1 MTKKRVQ
8 FRFGFSDPE
17 AIASGMKGADCRGAE
32 HEVVILWSLSSG
44 KQVVLVDGLEVHFAT
59 ARAMDKLQA
68 SWTMKGGHQMQVV
81 AHASTPIFNNTPG
94 FRQFDLLIDGL
105 SFWDMPKMYELGTNR
120 GAARAP
126 QSTRSSAYNNYSV
139 PAAQEETQLET
150 RGTRRTSETSDVDR
164 SMSSAQFEAPQ
175 TPQSPIPRVNSVPD
189 DLLSTVTPVSEFGD
203 LLEVTRPTFV
213 SPTSVMD
220 EFSPVAAKPSYQNV
234 FFQGQANQILNCY
247 PTQPQSAPPA
257 FLALVNESH
266 THGGWSPT
274 ANVTPTASY
283 ITHPPPFS
291 PQASQTY
298 HQSFD
303 ACQGEAWGSPAT
315 QAPAPTTLT
324 MAHLSF
330 QDLATA
336 KEDSMTPIE
345 KAMSSLVNLE
355 NISENVESAEQI
367 KANQKRESNHRSKP
381 RPPATPQWNLGHNA
395 SLSDMKSTVPQKQPT
410 NVMRTYAFDSVAV
423 QAGMMGAY
431 GAPST
436 MMQQQQTGVIP
447 SPNGFGAGVHASH
460 LGAPQQYYGDLHQP
474 IYAGR

>member
-44 KQVVLVDGLEVHFAT
+44 KQVVLVDGQEVHFAT
-59 ARAMDKLQA
+59 ARVTDKLQA
-68 SWTMKGGHQMQVV
+68 SWTMKGGHQMQVA
-81 AHASTPIFNNTPG
+81 AHAATPIFNNIPG

-150 RGTRRTSETSDVDR
+150 RGTRRTSETSDMDR
-164 SMSSAQFEAPQ
+164 RMASAQVVEAPQ
-175 TPQSPIPRVNSVPD
+175 TQQAPIPRVDSVPD
-189 DLLSTVTPVSEFGD
+189 DILSTVTPVSDFAD
-203 LLEVTRPTFV
+203 LLEVSRPTFV

-220 EFSPVAAKPSYQNV
+220 AFSPVAVKPSYQNA
-234 FFQGQANQILNCY
+234 FPSQANQILNCY
-247 PTQPQSAPPA
+247 ATQPQSAPPA

-266 THGGWSPT
+266 THGGWSPS

-283 ITHPPPFS
+283 ITHLPPFS

-298 HQSFD
+298 HQSFE
-303 ACQGEAWGSPAT
+303 ACHGEASGSPAT
-315 QAPAPTTLT
+315 QTLASTTLT

-330 QDLATA
+330 QDVAST
-336 KEDSMTPIE
+336 KDDGMTPIE
-345 KAMSSLVNLE
+345 KALSSLVNLE
-355 NISENVESAEQI
+355 NISETVETAEQI
-367 KANQKRESNHRSKP
+367 KAKQKREANHRSKP
-381 RPPATPQWNLGHNA
+381 RPPATPQWNLGQNA
-395 SLSDMKSTVPQKQPT
+395 SLSDIKSSAPQKQPT
-410 NVMRTYAFDSVAV
+410 NIMRTHAFHPVAA
-423 QAGMMGAY
+423 QTGMMVPY
-431 GAPST
+431 GAAST
-436 MMQQQQTGVIP
+436 MQQQQTGGIP

-460 LGAPQQYYGDLHQP
+460 LGAPRQYYGNLHQQ